1 MKNIDSALPRR
12 TDCVFKSHDTCQLR
26 SVADISRGIA
36 SNVVCHAVLSDVW
49 SSRNCS
55 VYWNKQQRASEWSA
69 ALCTFPLHAVVNVS
83 LRPRFGAA
91 HWSVTAFAWST
102 MSNCDVIDEIG
113 ITPPENVRATTP
125 VKSLDKAALD
135 PSVILYLQVTQLMP
149 IVLFILCFY
158 LLKYSKIYV
167 LTTSIVPEI
176 RGQKTDSQ
184 TRLSQY
190 AAAIPKAGVLICRVS
205 RTDTA
210 CIPVHG

>member
-1 MKNIDSALPRR
+1 
-12 TDCVFKSHDTCQLR
+12 
-26 SVADISRGIA
+26 
-36 SNVVCHAVLSDVW
+36 
-49 SSRNCS
+49 
-55 VYWNKQQRASEWSA
+55 
-69 ALCTFPLHAVVNVS
+69 
-83 LRPRFGAA
+83 
-91 HWSVTAFAWST
+91 

>member
-1 MKNIDSALPRR
+1 M
-12 TDCVFKSHDTCQLR
+12 
-26 SVADISRGIA
+26 
-36 SNVVCHAVLSDVW
+36 
-49 SSRNCS
+49 
-55 VYWNKQQRASEWSA
+55 
-69 ALCTFPLHAVVNVS
+69 HAVVNVS

-135 PSVILYLQVTQLMP
+135 PSLILCLQVTQLMP

-167 LTTSIVPEI
+167 LTTSSSRDTRAENRQSDTLIAI
-176 RGQKTDSQ
+176 RRCHTQS
-184 TRLSQY
+184 RSINLSCFSDRHGVY
-190 AAAIPKAGVLICRVS
+190 TCAWIDPVTCNIKGGSAGVKRKNRTARVIS
-205 RTDTA
+205 
-210 CIPVHG
+210 